1 MSETATLP
9 SPTARKPVELRE
21 SFFFLSRAFYAYVV
35 TLEKV
40 LEEFDLQDIVRPGMG
55 TVFYALWEGDDVTMT
70 VLAERTEL
78 APSSLTR
85 TVRQMEKVGLVTRR
99 KCQEDGRAVRIQ
111 LTKLGIPLKP
121 KGDLAVSR
129 LREIIEDGLT
139 PDEIEAMKSGLTKMI
154 ENMHAHELQ

>member
-1 MSETATLP
+1 MNQTATIP
-9 SPTARKPVELRE
+9 SSIATKPVGLRE

-40 LEEFDLQDIVRPGMG
+40 LEEYDLQDVVRPGMG

-85 TVRQMEKVGLVTRR
+85 TVRQMEKAGLVTRR
-99 KCQEDGRAVRIQ
+99 KCQEDGRAVRIE
-111 LTKLGIPLKP
+111 LTELGVSLKP
-121 KGDLAVSR
+121 KGDLVVSR
-129 LREIIEDGLT
+129 LREVVEKDLT
-139 PDEIEAMKSGLTKMI
+139 PKEIEAVKSGLAKMI
-154 ENMHAHELQ
+154 ENMNAHEFQ

>member
-1 MSETATLP
+1 MSQTATIP
-9 SPTARKPVELRE
+9 NPIARKPVELRE

-40 LEEFDLQDIVRPGMG
+40 LEEHDLQDVVRPGMG

-85 TVRQMEKVGLVTRR
+85 TIRQMEKAGLVTRR
-99 KCQEDGRAVRIQ
+99 KCQVDGRAVRIQ
-111 LTKLGIPLKP
+111 LTELGISLKP
-121 KGDLAVSR
+121 KGDLVVSR
-129 LREIIEDGLT
+129 LRGIIEDGLA
-139 PDEIEAMKSGLTKMI
+139 PQEIEALKSGLTKMI
-154 ENMHAHELQ
+154 ENMNAHELQ

>member
-1 MSETATLP
+1 MNQTATISSL
-9 SPTARKPVELRE
+9 TARKPVELRE

-40 LEEFDLQDIVRPGMG
+40 LEEHHLQDVVRPGMG

-85 TVRQMEKVGLVTRR
+85 TVRQMEKAGLVTRR
-99 KCQEDGRAVRIQ
+99 KCPEDGRAVKIE
-111 LTKLGIPLKP
+111 LTELGISLKP
-121 KGDLAVSR
+121 KGDLVVSR
-129 LREIIEDGLT
+129 LREVVEKGLT
-139 PDEIEAMKSGLTKMI
+139 AKEIEAVKSGLAKMI

>member
-35 TLEKV
+35 TLEKI
-40 LEEFDLQDIVRPGMG
+40 LEEYDLEDVVRPGMG

-85 TVRQMEKVGLVTRR
+85 TIRQMEKAGLVTRR

-111 LTKLGIPLKP
+111 LTELGVSLKP
-121 KGDLAVSR
+121 KGDLVVSR
-129 LREIIEDGLT
+129 LREVIEDGLT
-139 PDEIEAMKSGLTKMI
+139 KKEIEAVKAGLDKMI
-154 ENMHAHELQ
+154 ENMNAHELQ